1 MADAAATQPDAEQQ
15 PQHEALE
22 TITSEMPPELS
33 ATDVAAA
40 EVAAEGVQ
48 AEPIAEVVD
57 EKPPEAPPVSPAV
70 LEKSIAP
77 EPEQAIAPD
86 RAPEPAIAPDP
97 ANVLTPQ
104 VASTTDVP
112 ASPVAVSSEEN
123 GGEWELLVEK
133 VKQWIASG
141 QLQQQW
147 ETARTPITLLAGLIS
162 VLVVLRIYSSLLGV
176 LESLPLLP
184 GLLELVGVISV
195 VRFSLTRL
203 VKNSDRQEVIDGLK
217 QRWSNF
223 RGNR

>member
-1 MADAAATQPDAEQQ
+1 MADAAAPQPDAEQQ
-15 PQHEALE
+15 PELEALE
-22 TITSEMPPELS
+22 TSASEAAPDLS
-33 ATDVAAA
+33 EPIAA
-40 EVAAEGVQ
+40 EADAPADVIQ
-48 AEPIAEVVD
+48 AEPIAEVVE
-57 EKPPEAPPVSPAV
+57 EKQEEVTPVPAAV
-70 LEKSIAP
+70 LE
-77 EPEQAIAPD
+77 
-86 RAPEPAIAPDP
+86 EPAAPKAEPDSAP
-97 ANVLTPQ
+97 ANVWTPQ

-112 ASPVAVSSEEN
+112 ASPAAVSSEGE

-147 ETARTPITLLAGLIS
+147 ETARTPISLLAGLIA

-203 VKNSDRQEVIDGLK
+203 VKSSDRHEVIDGLK
-217 QRWSNF
+217 QRWSSF

>member
-1 MADAAATQPDAEQQ
+1 MADAAAPQPDAEQQ
-15 PQHEALE
+15 PELEALE
-22 TITSEMPPELS
+22 TDASEAAPDLS
-33 ATDVAAA
+33 EPIAA
-40 EVAAEGVQ
+40 EADAPADVIQ
-48 AEPIAEVVD
+48 AEPIAEVVE
-57 EKPPEAPPVSPAV
+57 EKQEEVTPVPAAV
-70 LEKSIAP
+70 LE
-77 EPEQAIAPD
+77 
-86 RAPEPAIAPDP
+86 EPAAPKAEPDP
-97 ANVLTPQ
+97 APANVWTPQ

-112 ASPVAVSSEEN
+112 ASPAAVSSEGE

-147 ETARTPITLLAGLIS
+147 ETARTPITLLAGLIA

-203 VKNSDRQEVIDGLK
+203 VKSSDRHEVIDGLK
-217 QRWSNF
+217 QRWRSF

>member
-1 MADAAATQPDAEQQ
+1 MADAAAPQPDAEQQ
-15 PQHEALE
+15 PELEALE
-22 TITSEMPPELS
+22 TGASE
-33 ATDVAAA
+33 ATPQSS
-40 EVAAEGVQ
+40 ETVAAETDAPADVIQ
-48 AEPIAEVVD
+48 AEPIAEVAE
-57 EKPPEAPPVSPAV
+57 EKQEEASPVPAAV
-70 LEKSIAP
+70 LE
-77 EPEQAIAPD
+77 
-86 RAPEPAIAPDP
+86 EPAAPKAEPDP
-97 ANVLTPQ
+97 APANVWTPQ

-112 ASPVAVSSEEN
+112 ASPAAVSSEGE

-147 ETARTPITLLAGLIS
+147 ETARTPITLLAGLIA

-203 VKNSDRQEVIDGLK
+203 VKSSDRHEVIDGLK
-217 QRWSNF
+217 QRWSSF

>member
-1 MADAAATQPDAEQQ
+1 MADAAAPQPDAEQQ
-15 PQHEALE
+15 PDLEALE
-22 TITSEMPPELS
+22 TGASEATPES
-33 ATDVAAA
+33 S
-40 EVAAEGVQ
+40 EPVAAEADAPADVIQ
-48 AEPIAEVVD
+48 AEPIVEVVE
-57 EKPPEAPPVSPAV
+57 EKQEEAPPVPAAV
-70 LEKSIAP
+70 LEEPAAP
-77 EPEQAIAPD
+77 EPEPE
-86 RAPEPAIAPDP
+86 PEPA
-97 ANVLTPQ
+97 NVWTPQ

-112 ASPVAVSSEEN
+112 ASPAAVSSEGE

-147 ETARTPITLLAGLIS
+147 ETARTPITLLAGLIA

-203 VKNSDRQEVIDGLK
+203 VKSSDRHEVIDGLK
-217 QRWSNF
+217 QRWSSF

>member
-1 MADAAATQPDAEQQ
+1 MADAAAPQPDAEQQ
-15 PQHEALE
+15 PEREALE
-22 TITSEMPPELS
+22 TGASEATPELS
-33 ATDVAAA
+33 APVAAKA
-40 EVAAEGVQ
+40 DAPADVIQ
-48 AEPIAEVVD
+48 AEPIAEVVEEKQEEVTPVPAAVLD
-57 EKPPEAPPVSPAV
+57 EPPV
-70 LEKSIAP
+70 AP
-77 EPEQAIAPD
+77 EPEPE
-86 RAPEPAIAPDP
+86 PEPA
-97 ANVLTPQ
+97 NVWTPQ

-112 ASPVAVSSEEN
+112 ASPAAVSSEGE

-147 ETARTPITLLAGLIS
+147 ETARTPITLLAGLIA

-203 VKNSDRQEVIDGLK
+203 VKSSDRHEVIDGLK
-217 QRWSNF
+217 QRWSSF

>member
-1 MADAAATQPDAEQQ
+1 MADAAAPQPDAEQQ
-15 PQHEALE
+15 PEREALE
-22 TITSEMPPELS
+22 TGTSEATPELR
-33 ATDVAAA
+33 
-40 EVAAEGVQ
+40 EPVAAEADAPADVIQ
-48 AEPIAEVVD
+48 AEPIVEVVE
-57 EKPPEAPPVSPAV
+57 EKQEEAPPVPAAV
-70 LEKSIAP
+70 LEEPAAP
-77 EPEQAIAPD
+77 EPE
-86 RAPEPAIAPDP
+86 PEPDP
-97 ANVLTPQ
+97 APANVWTPQ

-112 ASPVAVSSEEN
+112 ASPAAVSSEGE

-147 ETARTPITLLAGLIS
+147 ETARTPITLLAGLIG

-203 VKNSDRQEVIDGLK
+203 VKSSDRHEVIDGLK
-217 QRWSNF
+217 QRWSSF

>member
-1 MADAAATQPDAEQQ
+1 MADAAAPQPDAEQQ
-15 PQHEALE
+15 PEREALE
-22 TITSEMPPELS
+22 TGASEATPELS
-33 ATDVAAA
+33 EPVAAKA
-40 EVAAEGVQ
+40 DAPADVIQ
-48 AEPIAEVVD
+48 AEPIVEVVE
-57 EKPPEAPPVSPAV
+57 EKQEEAPPVPAAV
-70 LEKSIAP
+70 LEEPAAP
-77 EPEQAIAPD
+77 EPEPE
-86 RAPEPAIAPDP
+86 PEPA
-97 ANVLTPQ
+97 NVWTPQ

-112 ASPVAVSSEEN
+112 ASPAAVSSEGE

-147 ETARTPITLLAGLIS
+147 ETARTPITLLAGLIA

-203 VKNSDRQEVIDGLK
+203 VKSSDRHEVIDGLK
-217 QRWSNF
+217 QRWSSF

>member
-1 MADAAATQPDAEQQ
+1 MADAAAPQPDAEQQ
-15 PQHEALE
+15 PEHEALE
-22 TITSEMPPELS
+22 TSASEAAPDLS
-33 ATDVAAA
+33 EPIAA
-40 EVAAEGVQ
+40 ESDAPADVIQ
-48 AEPIAEVVD
+48 AEPIAEVVE
-57 EKPPEAPPVSPAV
+57 EKQEEVTPVPAAV
-70 LEKSIAP
+70 LEEPPAAP
-77 EPEQAIAPD
+77 EPE
-86 RAPEPAIAPDP
+86 PEPA
-97 ANVLTPQ
+97 NVWTPQ

-112 ASPVAVSSEEN
+112 ASPAAVSSEGE

-147 ETARTPITLLAGLIS
+147 ETARTPITLLAGLIA

-203 VKNSDRQEVIDGLK
+203 VKSSDRHEVIDGLK
-217 QRWSNF
+217 QRWSSF

>member
-1 MADAAATQPDAEQQ
+1 MADAAAPQPDAEQQ
-15 PQHEALE
+15 PELQAPE
-22 TITSEMPPELS
+22 TGTSEVTPEFS
-33 ATDVAAA
+33 ETVAAEA
-40 EVAAEGVQ
+40 EVAAGVIQ
-48 AEPIAEVVD
+48 PEPLAEVV
-57 EKPPEAPPVSPAV
+57 EAKQEEATTVPAAALEEPVAPEAQPN
-70 LEKSIAP
+70 
-77 EPEQAIAPD
+77 
-86 RAPEPAIAPDP
+86 PEPANAFI
-97 ANVLTPQ
+97 PQ

-112 ASPVAVSSEEN
+112 ASAAAASSEGE

-133 VKQWIASG
+133 VKQWISSG

-147 ETARTPITLLAGLIS
+147 ETARTPITLLAGLIA

-203 VKNSDRQEVIDGLK
+203 VKSSDRHEVIDGLK
-217 QRWSNF
+217 QRWRSF

>member
-1 MADAAATQPDAEQQ
+1 MADAAAPQPDAEQQ
-15 PQHEALE
+15 PEREALE
-22 TITSEMPPELS
+22 TGASEATPELS
-33 ATDVAAA
+33 ET
-40 EVAAEGVQ
+40 VAAEADAPADVIQ
-48 AEPIAEVVD
+48 AEPIVEVVE
-57 EKPPEAPPVSPAV
+57 EKQEEAPPVPAAV
-70 LEKSIAP
+70 LEEPPAAP
-77 EPEQAIAPD
+77 EPE
-86 RAPEPAIAPDP
+86 PEP

-112 ASPVAVSSEEN
+112 ASPAAVSSEGE

-147 ETARTPITLLAGLIS
+147 ETARTPITLLAGLIA

-203 VKNSDRQEVIDGLK
+203 VKSSDRHEVIDGLK
-217 QRWSNF
+217 QRWSSF